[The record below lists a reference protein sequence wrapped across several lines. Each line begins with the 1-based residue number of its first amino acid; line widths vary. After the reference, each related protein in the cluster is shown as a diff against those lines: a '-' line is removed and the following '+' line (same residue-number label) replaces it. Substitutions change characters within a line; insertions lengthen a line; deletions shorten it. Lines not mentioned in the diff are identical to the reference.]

1 MKKSIVRIISLLL
14 AIAAIVACSSCH
26 PEEPVYDN
34 TLHVT
39 VTNEEIVYSQSFL
52 EDAEESFATVAIA
65 LLEHYYDAPLD
76 VYQISRVRAQFQLN
90 ILPMLYR
97 IRIYQEELDT
107 LLTALENNIQKEEIP
122 SFALL
127 LYNCA
132 LPILGAQRCGR
143 LFFGAS
149 LITLSN
155 KAEKAREK
163 FAEYGYVWYQEEAE
177 RCDTIKNGLTAMGE
191 ERFCEAMSIFTSLAT
206 LGMGIQ
212 QSGNESAFLLDE
224 ASILYVIE
232 YRTRVFLESHVGE
245 DEWSLIGALLTEFI
259 PARATTFTSS
269 MNYELK
275 KANYLTEATKAMP
288 EVIAVYAALASALK
302 ALPDVSFDA
311 DSDEQ
316 ACTLAKA
323 LLQSH
328 TALEA
333 LSRSLTEHASIAT
346 DSQRTLITKTFGAQA
361 FEGYTAISFEE
372 WMAGIEDVAN
382 CGNGGADALYNL
394 TISYLYGIA
403 PYLTLAYLT
412 DLG

>member
-1 MKKSIVRIISLLL
+1 MKKTIARVISLLL
-14 AIAAIVACSSCH
+14 ALVAVLACSSCQH
-26 PEEPVYDN
+26 TEPLYDN

-52 EDAEESFATVAIA
+52 EDAEERFANVATA

-97 IRIYQEELDT
+97 IRIYEEELDA
-107 LLTALENNIQKEEIP
+107 LLTTLENSIQKTEIP

-163 FAEYGYVWYQEEAE
+163 FAEYGYAWYQEEAT
-177 RCDTIKNGLTAMGE
+177 RCDTIKADLTAMGE
-191 ERFCEAMSIFTSLAT
+191 ERFCEAISIFTSLAS

-212 QSGNESAFLLDE
+212 QSGNDSAFLLDE
-224 ASILYVIE
+224 DSILYVIE
-232 YRTRVFLESHVGE
+232 YRTRVFLESHVSE

-259 PARATTFTSS
+259 PARATTFASS

-275 KANYLTEATKAMP
+275 KANYLTEATKAIP

-302 ALPDVSFDA
+302 ALPEVSFGADA
-311 DSDEQ
+311 DEQ
-316 ACTLAKA
+316 ARTLAKA
-323 LLQSH
+323 LLQSQ

-333 LSRSLTEHASIAT
+333 LSLSLAEHASIAT
-346 DSQRTLITKTFGAQA
+346 DSQRTLLSKTFGAQV
-361 FEGYTAISFEE
+361 FERYTAITFEE
-372 WMAGIEDVAN
+372 WMVGIEGIAN
-382 CGNGGADALYNL
+382 QSDGSADALYNL